1 MPAIQITQGKARL
14 FNFQV
19 VLGGAVDTSTPAT
32 AASGNTGNI
41 RVTMNPSNNRQ
52 FAVVALQLN
61 GSGTNANVDCGGLPT
76 AHTLVQVTAP
86 VLPNGITIDEAGVG
100 PEIDPST
107 IPWA

>member
-1 MPAIQITQGKARL
+1 MSVQITQGKARV
-14 FNFQV
+14 FNFSV
-19 VLGGAVDTSTPAT
+19 VLNGAVNTTAPAT
-32 AASGNTGNI
+32 AQSGNAANI

-76 AHTLVQVTAP
+76 AHQIVQVIAP
-86 VLPNGITIDEAGVG
+86 PLQDGIAVDEAGVG
-100 PEIDPST
+100 PEVDPST